1 MSSKSETTASNERSS
16 TIQSAGH
23 RTCSIKLC
31 YQHLAVS
38 YALYLF
44 LAPIL
49 AAADDF
55 IAPARSALKA
65 NLPFTIAVLAVV
77 AAVLASVYLMRRP
90 RAVYLLD
97 LACYK
102 PGAEHAVTR
111 ETFMRLM
118 ARYGTFSDDSLAFQ
132 RKILERSGL
141 GQGTNLPKALIT
153 SPPNSCMAEARSE
166 AEAVMFGA
174 VGQVLAKTG
183 VRPWDIRIV
192 VVNSG
197 LCSPTPSLS
206 AMIVNH
212 YKLRGNVSSY
222 NLGGMGCSASLISVD
237 LAKQL
242 L

>member
-49 AAADDF
+49 AAADNF
-55 IAPARSALKA
+55 IASARSALKA
-65 NLPFTIAVLAVV
+65 KLPFTIAVLAVV
-77 AAVLASVYLMRRP
+77 AAVLASN
-90 RAVYLLD
+90 
-97 LACYK
+97 
-102 PGAEHAVTR
+102 PGVEHAVTR
-111 ETFMRLM
+111 ETFMRLL
-118 ARYGTFSDDSLAFQ
+118 AGYGTFSDDSLAFQ

-141 GQGTNLPKALIT
+141 GQGTNLPKAMIS

-174 VGQVLAKTG
+174 VDQGLAKTG
-183 VRPWDIRIV
+183 VRPGDIGIV
-192 VVNSG
+192 VLTAASAA
-197 LCSPTPSLS
+197 PHRRSLP
-206 AMIVNH
+206 
-212 YKLRGNVSSY
+212 
-222 NLGGMGCSASLISVD
+222 
-237 LAKQL
+237 
-242 L
+242 